1 MPKPA
6 RLAKS
11 TSGGSGQPPTEV
23 ISLGS
28 LPLVSSFERVLWPDG
43 MATMFIPHPNLSD
56 EVNSNIV
63 QSEIEGGV
71 SLGDLPPST
80 VLEIQTQHHRY
91 TAVFLGESQALIS
104 GHPEYCPEPVLVAI
118 AGSTWGGSMLKLR
131 YIGCGMHLEFCHP
144 EYRTPIVTSR
154 IQEVRES
161 SIANRSSQSSSQPM
175 PAEPAPP
182 TSMLA
187 RGTFTKPS

>member
-1 MPKPA
+1 
-6 RLAKS
+6 
-11 TSGGSGQPPTEV
+11 
-23 ISLGS
+23 
-28 LPLVSSFERVLWPDG
+28 
-43 MATMFIPHPNLSD
+43 MAAMFTPHPNLSD
-56 EVNSNIV
+56 EVNGNIIR
-63 QSEIEGGV
+63 SEIEGGV

-131 YIGCGMHLEFCHP
+131 YIGRGMHLEFCHP

-154 IQEVRES
+154 IQEVRER
-161 SIANRSSQSSSQPM
+161 IHLAFEESSSANNSPVSS
-175 PAEPAPP
+175 APP
-182 TSMLA
+182 LPEESASALSVLK
-187 RGTFTKPS
+187 RGTFIKPS

>member
-1 MPKPA
+1 MD
-6 RLAKS
+6 L
-11 TSGGSGQPPTEV
+11 
-23 ISLGS
+23 
-28 LPLVSSFERVLWPDG
+28 
-43 MATMFIPHPNLSD
+43 TMFMPHPNLSD
-56 EVNSNIV
+56 EVNGNIV
-63 QSEIEGGV
+63 RSEIEGGV

-104 GHPEYCPEPVLVAI
+104 GHPEFCPEPVLVAI

-131 YIGCGMHLEFCHP
+131 YIGRGMHLEFCHP

-154 IQEVRES
+154 IQEVRERIDLGFDEAS
-161 SIANRSSQSSSQPM
+161 ATSENSVTSPQPM
-175 PAEPAPP
+175 PAKSAPAP
-182 TSMLA
+182 SMLA

>member
-1 MPKPA
+1 
-6 RLAKS
+6 
-11 TSGGSGQPPTEV
+11 
-23 ISLGS
+23 
-28 LPLVSSFERVLWPDG
+28 
-43 MATMFIPHPNLSD
+43 MFIPHANLSD
-56 EVNSNIV
+56 EVNANIV
-63 QSEIEGGV
+63 RSEIEGGV

-131 YIGCGMHLEFCHP
+131 YIGRGMHLEFCHP

-161 SIANRSSQSSSQPM
+161 AQRPTH
-175 PAEPAPP
+175 AESTPAP
-182 TSMLA
+182 SMLA
-187 RGTFTKPS
+187 CGTFTKPS

>member
-1 MPKPA
+1 M
-6 RLAKS
+6 
-11 TSGGSGQPPTEV
+11 
-23 ISLGS
+23 LGY
-28 LPLVSSFERVLWPDG
+28 
-43 MATMFIPHPNLSD
+43 MFTPHPNLSD
-56 EVNSNIV
+56 EVNGNIIR
-63 QSEIEGGV
+63 SEIEGGV

-104 GHPEYCPEPVLVAI
+104 GHPEFCPEPVLVAI

-131 YIGCGMHLEFCHP
+131 YIGRGMHLEFCHP

-154 IQEVRES
+154 IQEVRERIHLRFEDS
-161 SIANRSSQSSSQPM
+161 TSTNDN
-175 PAEPAPP
+175 PAEPTPPESTVAP
-182 TSMLA
+182 SMLK

>member
-1 MPKPA
+1 
-6 RLAKS
+6 
-11 TSGGSGQPPTEV
+11 
-23 ISLGS
+23 
-28 LPLVSSFERVLWPDG
+28 
-43 MATMFIPHPNLSD
+43 MFTPHPNLSD
-56 EVNSNIV
+56 EVNGNIIR
-63 QSEIEGGV
+63 SEIEGGV

-104 GHPEYCPEPVLVAI
+104 GHPEFCPEPVLVAI

-131 YIGCGMHLEFCHP
+131 YIGRGMHLEFCHP

-154 IQEVRES
+154 IQEVRERIHLTFEES
-161 SIANRSSQSSSQPM
+161 TSTSETQTQPI
-175 PAEPAPP
+175 PPESTPAP
-182 TSMLA
+182 SMLK

>member
-1 MPKPA
+1 
-6 RLAKS
+6 
-11 TSGGSGQPPTEV
+11 
-23 ISLGS
+23 
-28 LPLVSSFERVLWPDG
+28 
-43 MATMFIPHPNLSD
+43 MFIPHPNLSD
-56 EVNSNIV
+56 EVNANIV

-161 SIANRSSQSSSQPM
+161 SIANRSSQSSTQPM

-182 TSMLA
+182 ASMLA

>member
-1 MPKPA
+1 
-6 RLAKS
+6 
-11 TSGGSGQPPTEV
+11 
-23 ISLGS
+23 
-28 LPLVSSFERVLWPDG
+28 
-43 MATMFIPHPNLSD
+43 MFTPHPNLSD
-56 EVNSNIV
+56 EVNGNIV
-63 QSEIEGGV
+63 RSEIEGGV

-104 GHPEYCPEPVLVAI
+104 GHPEFCPEPVLVAI

-131 YIGCGMHLEFCHP
+131 YIGRGMHLEFCHP

-154 IQEVRES
+154 IQEVRERIHLTFEES
-161 SIANRSSQSSSQPM
+161 TSTDNPTQPT
-175 PAEPAPP
+175 PPESAPAP
-182 TSMLA
+182 SMLK

>member
-1 MPKPA
+1 
-6 RLAKS
+6 
-11 TSGGSGQPPTEV
+11 
-23 ISLGS
+23 
-28 LPLVSSFERVLWPDG
+28 
-43 MATMFIPHPNLSD
+43 MFIPHPNLGD
-56 EVNSNIV
+56 DVNANIV

-91 TAVFLGESQALIS
+91 TAVVLGESQALLS

-131 YIGCGMHLEFCHP
+131 YIGRGMHLEFCHP

-154 IQEVRES
+154 IQEVRERAHHTFKETS
-161 SIANRSSQSSSQPM
+161 SANDNPLRTEST
-175 PAEPAPP
+175 PAP
-182 TSMLA
+182 SMLA

>member
-1 MPKPA
+1 
-6 RLAKS
+6 
-11 TSGGSGQPPTEV
+11 
-23 ISLGS
+23 
-28 LPLVSSFERVLWPDG
+28 
-43 MATMFIPHPNLSD
+43 MFMPHPNLSA
-56 EVNSNIV
+56 EVNANVV

-131 YIGCGMHLEFCHP
+131 YIGRGMHLEFCHP

-154 IQEVRES
+154 IQEVRERIDLGFDES
-161 SIANRSSQSSSQPM
+161 SATSENSVTSPQPM
-175 PAEPAPP
+175 PAKSAPAP
-182 TSMLA
+182 SMLA